1 MLVDKIPQK
10 TKIDSKKQKVHKGVA
25 ILTEGEGLWGLAQCK
40 SNCEEHVGS
49 DKSFE
54 SVSLFIEQLL
64 LEIQFTK
71 ERKHWKRAVWNKLAS
86 TKIWAYNP
94 ILWSAVALNVNYKAK
109 FKFKKVTQNY
119 EYSRGN
125 LAS

>member
-40 SNCEEHVGS
+40 WNCEEHVGS

-54 SVSLFIEQLL
+54 SVSLFIEQLPL
-64 LEIQFTK
+64 QIQFTK
-71 ERKHWKRAVWNKLAS
+71 EKRTLKTS
-86 TKIWAYNP
+86 C
-94 ILWSAVALNVNYKAK
+94 
-109 FKFKKVTQNY
+109 
-119 EYSRGN
+119 EE
-125 LAS
+125 